1 MNHFDSNKLEKVV
14 WTQGDSTQKDTSDR
28 PQGDDADIIPFPAR
42 PAPDRQVATLG
53 TGANLITLSIRK
65 ILRRTRE
72 QVLNHIRMT
81 GKPANGQGYGKG
93 TGSAT
98 AVRRAAG

>member
-28 PQGDDADIIPFPAR
+28 PQSDDANIIPFPAR
-42 PAPDRQVATLG
+42 PAPDRQVAASG
-53 TGANLITLSIRK
+53 TGAHLITLSIRK

-81 GKPANGQGYGKG
+81 GETRQRPGLRH
-93 TGSAT
+93 
-98 AVRRAAG
+98 V